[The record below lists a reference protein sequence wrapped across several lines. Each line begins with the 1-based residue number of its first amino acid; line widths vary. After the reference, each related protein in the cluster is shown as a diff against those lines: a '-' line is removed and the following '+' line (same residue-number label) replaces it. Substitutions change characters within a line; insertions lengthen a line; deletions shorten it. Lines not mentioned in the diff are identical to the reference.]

1 MIIYTLSDI
10 KDQLIGLPE
19 SPERSK
25 YELDL
30 LTWQLKH
37 GKRKQ
42 KIIGMGIQNKE
53 GLQLMS
59 SSLIRPEQITT
70 QEFSDTDVLA
80 VKVQTDLSPE
90 TVLGELKK
98 SFSGDVVE
106 HPTKKGFVILNWNK
120 HYNTT
125 FV

>member
-1 MIIYTLSDI
+1 MIIHTLSEI

-19 SPERSK
+19 SQERSK

-30 LTWQLKH
+30 LIWQLRH
-37 GKRKQ
+37 GKRKT
-42 KIIGMGIQNKE
+42 KTIGMGITNKE

-59 SSLIRPEQITT
+59 SDLIKPEQITI

-80 VKVQTDLSPE
+80 VKVQTNLSPE
-90 TVLGELKK
+90 TVLGELRK
-98 SFSGDVVE
+98 SFSEDVVE
-106 HPTKKGFVILNWNK
+106 HPTKRGFVILNWNK

>member
-59 SSLIRPEQITT
+59 SQVIRPEEINT
-70 QEFSDTDVLA
+70 QEFPEMDVLA
-80 VKVQTDLSPE
+80 VKI
-90 TVLGELKK
+90 TVHIDKQLAFQELQK
-98 SFSGDVVE
+98 SFGGDVIE
-106 HPTKKGFVILNWNK
+106 HPTKKGFVIRNWKK
-120 HYNTT
+120 HFNTT